1 MGMSMDTRRAR
12 LHQLAAEWGIHPLP
26 PVAPPTPAPQARTPN
41 DEFHAEELLKRR
53 RMSANQEKQSQG
65 TIKRAF
71 SSYKKTWEPSEVFE
85 ALNAHVANGGD
96 PGVADALIARLLSA
110 GGNLNVA
117 NAKNKTNL
125 LTRRKSMEN
134 MERSRVLQ
142 KAIENRQVDMVAVL
156 AQHADPLTLDQALPL
171 ALRAGDLVMVHLLLS
186 RGANV
191 SQTQDAQDAFRQMC
205 IVGGYA
211 DLVGLVLQSKG
222 PPPPS
227 WLSMCLV
234 DAARK
239 DCLQTVLRLSRAAAD
254 CEYNKAEAL
263 KAAIAQ
269 CRVDIALAILT
280 AAKPPTIG
288 GQGILESFA
297 LLLQHATIGPN
308 EKLVVTEALLCAGAS
323 GDAVSVMLS
332 QACANEF
339 HDMITLLVSYGASIE
354 FQGASVIRHA
364 VSRGQ
369 STLLQLLLGE
379 FSTLSPIYASEC
391 VTSIPK
397 MITPENRH
405 VILSLLLR
413 KGAAGN
419 SLHEALIDAVSADD
433 LQSAQLLTTPQFPT
447 PQPATG
453 LNRRNSSPGMVY
465 IRHEMASVDY
475 KNGLALS
482 LAVKAENLPLVKQL
496 LAAKP
501 SIQTLDQVFPS
512 ALGLQFTARYHIVEC
527 FLATGISRESISTA
541 LQQAIEEQP
550 PRRDENLISILLRY
564 DADVN
569 FNNGAGII
577 AAITIRDLPLLETL
591 LKSKPSS
598 QTMAVAVARA
608 MTVEDKPVRYEMMR
622 QLIGAGAGR
631 SGTELSDALAQ
642 LLSVKPADMQLAALL
657 LEQGGA
663 DVNFNQGLP
672 VAIAVTEGDS
682 ALVDL
687 ILRQGRPNSD
697 TIYRGLDMVASL
709 STDPSKPSKLAA
721 LLRHNPTT
729 EILNPILFRE
739 VQTLLALP
747 PSSRTLTCLRALL
760 AAGADVNA
768 HKAAALCCAV
778 KAADAPIVDLL
789 FGSSSTTSSSPAA
802 NIRPPSPASLAAA
815 LPQSLNI
822 PDPMDRLAFTQR
834 LVRAGAP
841 PAEATRALIYA
852 ITAHPADLPLI
863 ALLAEHADHRSSS
876 SSSATAAASSREG
889 EALMVAVKGANV
901 EAVRVVLEK
910 GAGRYGKGVL
920 AAALREAVGDGS
932 GGEAVIQ
939 REKRVEIVRTLLKS
953 GSVEAGA
960 VGDALLVAAREGDLE
975 LGSVLGEYGA
985 SIEHL
990 EGQAVVEACG
1000 NGSAKVLQMLLGGK
1014 GKVKMATLVMG
1025 FQAAAQV
1032 GDLSN
1037 RAEVFQ
1043 LLLDKGVRGE
1053 AVDMQLVSAAKFG
1066 VEGEKLV
1073 RLLLEYGASVDY
1085 NAGEAIWNAT
1095 RSAILGSLKL
1105 MLDVEKVCERQK
1117 GPSQATLL
1125 RSLKA
1130 SKKLGKDSRYQVIDW
1145 LFQAGLAPCEEINIA
1160 LNRAVKDEPDPRLV
1174 KLLLDHGAS
1183 PLANGCETL
1192 TDAAQLLLVDILTI
1206 LLEAEIPAKDAS
1218 WAFQQAF
1225 TPDTASKWLT
1235 EKGIQVAKMLL
1246 RKGAEGESLSVALS
1260 TAIDAYGSNS
1270 DAIARQFAGVL
1281 FESNVDVSYE
1291 HGMILQK
1298 AAQKAD
1304 SESIRQVL
1312 LRKPDSV
1319 AVSMAF
1325 PYIFDT
1331 DISESEILHLIELFV
1346 DFYDGGERL
1355 DVMFVHPVSEPILF
1369 RALSKFPRSVKILRT
1384 LLDAGYYHDQTT
1396 VMRVMDEV
1404 EEPEQVSLLFWALF
1418 QPQKKISSAVIE
1430 LLVESGAKVNF
1441 ETPMSKTTPLMLAIQ
1456 HRRHDLVKTLILAGA
1471 EVDVIDAT
1479 GNTPLTLATQIGGE
1493 LSTSLMSSILAA
1505 DPSINDGSLH
1515 NAARDLNL
1523 KAMQVLVEYGHD
1535 VDFPSTLHGGRSALG
1550 ELCLNAAHAGPL
1562 TASQEKQMEKAMTFL
1577 ISKDSDLTIQSDG
1590 KSVLLLALHSTDP
1603 IPTTRA
1609 LLKVGLW
1616 KHINKSYNH
1625 YTDGAYTY
1633 SATQYISRVLS
1644 CSDDLRSQLLQLLK
1658 ANRAIDVYYAN
1669 DGPQPQDAVNLPP
1682 ELLRAE
1688 RERRAREEH
1697 IAKENEEHAIALAR
1711 TKEIAQIQ
1719 NQVFLARAELEDARA
1734 RRKQEDEMTALR
1746 ERQAAEE
1753 AAFAAELQRR
1763 KAARQAA
1770 IEHEQRLTEAGLTRA
1785 RLVAEAELELEG
1797 KKRELAI
1804 KWERDMSRQKAS
1816 EVKTLSNMRIRER
1829 EAIERLDAAA
1839 DERTTKRIAE
1849 QRKLVEG
1856 QTALAARLANGA
1868 GGLDRRQI
1876 GYVTGE
1882 LD

>member
-1 MGMSMDTRRAR
+1 MASPMGMGMSMDTRRAR

-26 PVAPPTPAPQARTPN
+26 PVAPPTPAPQPRTPN

-96 PGVADALIARLLSA
+96 PGVADALIAKLLSA

-134 MERSRVLQ
+134 MERSR
-142 KAIENRQVDMVAVL
+142 
-156 AQHADPLTLDQALPL
+156 HADPLTLDQALPL

-205 IVGGYA
+205 IIGGYA

-227 WLSMCLV
+227 WLSMCMV

-239 DCLQTVLRLSRAAAD
+239 GCLQTVLRLSRAAAD

-288 GQGILESFA
+288 GQGILESFG

-308 EKLVVTEALLCAGAS
+308 EKLVVTEALLCAGAA

-339 HDMITLLVSYGASIE
+339 HDMITLLVAYGASIE

-364 VSRGQ
+364 VSQGQ

-379 FSTLSPIYASEC
+379 SSTLSPIYASEC
-391 VTSIPK
+391 VTSVPK
-397 MITPENRH
+397 TITPENRH

-419 SLHEALIDAVSADD
+419 PLHEALIDAVSAGD

-447 PQPATG
+447 PQPAAS

-475 KNGLALS
+475 KNGLALN
-482 LAVKAENLPLVKQL
+482 LAVQAENLPLVKQL

-512 ALGLQFTARYHIVEC
+512 ALGLQSTARYHIVEC
-527 FLATGISRESISTA
+527 FLATGISRECISTA

-577 AAITIRDLPLLETL
+577 AAITIRDLSLLETL
-591 LKSKPSS
+591 LKSKPTS

-622 QLIGAGAGR
+622 LLIGAGAGR

-682 ALVDL
+682 ALLDL
-687 ILRQGRPNSD
+687 ILRQGRPNPD

-729 EILNPILFRE
+729 EMLNAILFRE
-739 VQTLLALP
+739 VQTLLTLP

-789 FGSSSTTSSSPAA
+789 FGSSSITSSSTFTSSTSSSPAA

-876 SSSATAAASSREG
+876 SSSATAAASSKEG

-910 GAGRYGKGVL
+910 GAGRYGKEVL
-920 AAALREAVGDGS
+920 AAALRQAVGDGS
-932 GGEAVIQ
+932 GGEAVTQ
-939 REKRVEIVRTLLKS
+939 REKRVEIVRALLKS
-953 GSVEAGA
+953 GGVETGA

-975 LGSVLGEYGA
+975 LGSVLVEYGA
-985 SIEHL
+985 SIEHM
-990 EGQAVVEACG
+990 EGLAVVEACG

-1014 GKVKMATLVMG
+1014 GSVKLATLVMG
-1025 FQAAAQV
+1025 FHAATQV
-1032 GDLSN
+1032 GDLSK
-1037 RAEVFQ
+1037 RAEVFR

-1066 VEGEKLV
+1066 VEGKELV

-1105 MLDVEKVCERQK
+1105 MLGIEKVSERQK
-1117 GPSQATLL
+1117 GPSQTTLL

-1130 SKKLGKDSRYQVIDW
+1130 SKKLGRDSRYQVIDW

-1160 LNRAVKDEPDPRLV
+1160 LNRSVKDEPDPRLV

-1192 TDAAQLLLVDILTI
+1192 TDAAQLLLVDVLTI

-1218 WAFQQAF
+1218 WAFRQAF

-1235 EKGIQVAKMLL
+1235 EKGIQVAEMLL

-1304 SESIRQVL
+1304 SELIRQVL

-1319 AVSMAF
+1319 ALSMAF
-1325 PYIFDT
+1325 PYIFDA
-1331 DISESEILHLIELFV
+1331 DISEPEIIHLIDLFV
-1346 DFYDGGERL
+1346 DYYDSGERL

-1369 RALSKFPRSVKILRT
+1369 RALSKFPRSVKILQT

-1441 ETPMSKTTPLMLAIQ
+1441 ETPISKTTPLMLAIQ

-1479 GNTPLTLATQIGGE
+1479 GNTPMTLATQIGGE

-1562 TASQEKQMEKAMTFL
+1562 TASQEKQMEKAMAFL
-1577 ISKDSDLTIQSDG
+1577 INKDSDLTIQSDS
-1590 KSVLLLALHSTDP
+1590 KSVLLLALHSADP

-1616 KHINKSYNH
+1616 KHVNKSYNH
-1625 YTDGAYTY
+1625 YTDGTYTY

-1688 RERRAREEH
+1688 RERRAREER

-1763 KAARQAA
+1763 KAAREAA
-1770 IEHEQRLTEAGLTRA
+1770 VEHEQRLTEAGLTRA